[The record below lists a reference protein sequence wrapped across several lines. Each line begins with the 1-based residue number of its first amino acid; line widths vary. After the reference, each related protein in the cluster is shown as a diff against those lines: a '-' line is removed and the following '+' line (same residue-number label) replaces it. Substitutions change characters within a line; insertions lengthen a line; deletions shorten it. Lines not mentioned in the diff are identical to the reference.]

1 MRARHRL
8 ASVVGGVLLVCRRVW
23 RAHATRSSRPQGG
36 LQVTEELPAE
46 DLVRGPD
53 GAIWFAAIE
62 LVGRI
67 RRERS
72 GQDVAPAWFTQRG
85 FDHDA
90 ADGIGRLTTEGR
102 YTSWPLPRRRAAPL
116 RIVPGPDGALWF
128 TEQDA
133 HAIGRIT
140 TDGQIT

>member
-1 MRARHRL
+1 
-8 ASVVGGVLLVCRRVW
+8 
-23 RAHATRSSRPQGG
+23 
-36 LQVTEELPAE
+36 
-46 DLVRGPD
+46 
-53 GAIWFAAIE
+53 
-62 LVGRI
+62 
-67 RRERS
+67 
-72 GQDVAPAWFTQRG
+72 VAPAWFTQRG
-85 FDHDA
+85 FDRDA

-140 TDGQIT
+140 TDGQITEGNHGRFQDARAASRATSGAMPRRSGASS